1 MKITTVFFDLDGT
14 LLLMNEDDFVEIY
27 FKELAKKV
35 IPMGYDKDLF
45 VPSVWQSTKSMVK
58 NNGTKTNEEAF
69 WETFSAIH
77 NKDCSADI
85 PVFDEF
91 YRNEFQKA
99 KSICKFD
106 ENSKKLVDG
115 VKKLGLRTVLATNP
129 IFPSVATE
137 SRMAWAGLQKSDFEY
152 VSTYENSHYAKPN
165 PEYYKEICKKINV
178 TPEECIMIGNNVDE
192 DMITEKLGMKVFLC
206 PEFLINKS
214 QSDISNIPQGNLADA
229 LEYIKVI
236 VNS

>member
-14 LLLMNEDDFVEIY
+14 LLLMNEDDFVQIY

-45 VPSVWQSTKSMVK
+45 VPSVWQGTKAMIK
-58 NNGTKTNEEAF
+58 NDGTKTNEEAF
-69 WETFSAIH
+69 WEAFSAIH

-91 YRNEFQKA
+91 YTNEFQKA
-99 KSICKFD
+99 KAICKFD
-106 ENSKKLVDG
+106 ENSKNLVDG

-129 IFPSVATE
+129 IFPSVATKA
-137 SRMAWAGLQKSDFEY
+137 RMTWAGLDDSDFEY

-165 PEYYKEICKKINV
+165 PEYYKEICKKINIS
-178 TPEECIMIGNNVDE
+178 PEECIMIGNNVDE
-192 DMITEKLGMKVFLC
+192 DMISEKLGMKVFLC
-206 PEFLINKS
+206 TEFLINKS
-214 QSDISNIPQGNLADA
+214 QSDIGNLPQGSLADA
-229 LEYIKVI
+229 LEYIQVI
-236 VNS
+236 INA